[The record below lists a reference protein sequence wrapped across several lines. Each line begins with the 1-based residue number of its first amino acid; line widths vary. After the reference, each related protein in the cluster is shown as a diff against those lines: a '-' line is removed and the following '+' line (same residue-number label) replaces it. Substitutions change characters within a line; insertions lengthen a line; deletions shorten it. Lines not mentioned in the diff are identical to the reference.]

1 MRYVW
6 ETQRWF
12 RSLHNNLIQL
22 GSNAL
27 FSDLTLKMRKFIW
40 PVIFTGWFCS
50 VFSPTRKIKWDWSFE
65 LRHDLPIPLLSW
77 KQKKEPMYYRTL
89 FKIQSPSRT
98 NSTIVYCSLHTY
110 MHACM
115 YVYMYVCVYG
125 RFDYQW
131 IPMIDCWLVCLLACR
146 WLCVQMYVGLLDAVS
161 VFHNLQ
167 LCAR

>member
-1 MRYVW
+1 MWYVW
-6 ETQRWF
+6 EIQRWF

-77 KQKKEPMYYRTL
+77 KQKKEPVYYRTL

-110 MHACM
+110 MNACM
-115 YVYMYVCVYG
+115 LCVCVWSV
-125 RFDYQW
+125 RLSMDSN
-131 IPMIDCWLVCLLACR
+131 DRLLVGMFTRLSLT
-146 WLCVQMYVGLLDAVS
+146 V
-161 VFHNLQ
+161 
-167 LCAR
+167 CADVRGFARCSFCIS